1 MRFIVL
7 LSLTTLLA
15 GVGSVAG
22 VHAADPTDPIDAIGE
37 QQKAED
43 ILHHVYSLYGGE
55 QQARE
60 QTAAL
65 ADDKVGLCRLCHG
78 ADGNSSKIEF
88 PSLAGERPVYLL
100 QRLLQLKQGDNESRT
115 ASRIA
120 RRLSREQMV
129 AMALYYSAQ
138 IRYPVPYD
146 PDLAARGK
154 PLYKA
159 ICRKCHLPDGR
170 GKPGMPVLAGQQP
183 EYIARTLVNFREH
196 PGWRHSDEMPKRV
209 RRLDPKE
216 IQSIAAYAAS
226 LND

>member
-1 MRFIVL
+1 MRFFVL
-7 LSLTTLLA
+7 LSLTAILSGT
-15 GVGSVAG
+15 G
-22 VHAADPTDPIDAIGE
+22 VHAAETVDAVGE
-37 QQKAED
+37 QEKAED
-43 ILHHVYSLYGGE
+43 ILNQVYSLYGGE

-65 ADDKVGLCRLCHG
+65 ADDKARLCRLCHG
-78 ADGNSSKIEF
+78 PDGNSNKIEF

-100 QRLLQLKQGDNESRT
+100 QRLLQLKQGDNESKT

-129 AMALYYSAQ
+129 AMALYFSVQ
-138 IRYPVPYD
+138 TRYPVPYD

-154 PLYKA
+154 PLYET
-159 ICRKCHLPDGR
+159 ICSRCHLPDGR
-170 GKPGMPVLAGQQP
+170 GESGMPIIAGQQP
-183 EYIARTLVNFREH
+183 EYITRTVVNFREH
-196 PGWRHSDEMPKRV
+196 PGWRHSDEMPKRA
-209 RRLDPKE
+209 RNLDPKE

>member
-15 GVGSVAG
+15 GVGSVTS
-22 VHAADPTDPIDAIGE
+22 VHAADPIDALGE

-78 ADGNSSKIEF
+78 PDGNSSKIEF